1 MMDDLI
7 HNKTRWKLCCQTL
20 MWWKPNFFYAIH
32 CLKIYL
38 KKSHF
43 STMRAKR
50 AIFSSLFT
58 FIRITPVYYLRILG
72 PSQHRKLRKVL
83 KWDLLIRF
91 LTTVYVPNKY
101 SLMDVTSALKVSYFL
116 ICHCTC
122 VATSRREQKRATS
135 VWEESTTRKKAT
147 ALNEMVMT
155 RRFSQSQVIRRKVK
169 RLRFKWMLPLPSR

>member
-1 MMDDLI
+1 MAKWWMISFITKQGENFAAKPWCDE
-7 HNKTRWKLCCQTL
+7 NQTSSMPYTVWKSI
-20 MWWKPNFFYAIH
+20 WKS
-32 CLKIYL
+32 L
-38 KKSHF
+38 
-43 STMRAKR
+43 
-50 AIFSSLFT
+50 IFSSLFT
-58 FIRITPVYYLRILG
+58 FIRITPVYYLRICG

-83 KWDLLIRF
+83 KWDFLIRF
-91 LTTVYVPNKY
+91 LSTVYVLNKY
-101 SLMDVTSALKVSYFL
+101 SLMDVTSALKVSYFV

-135 VWEESTTRKKAT
+135 VWEESTSRKKAT